1 MNIVQVAEL
10 HCNFDIS
17 YETLKDMSKKKTI
30 KVVVAV
36 NARAR
41 DDIVLAANQHELW
54 PLSIED
60 WEAHAP
66 PHDADSELEHTT
78 PIRRRRITQKR

>member
-1 MNIVQVAEL
+1 MWQS
-10 HCNFDIS
+10 HSFDIS
-17 YETLKDMSKKKTI
+17 FETLKDISKKKSI
-30 KVVVAV
+30 KVVVAL
-36 NARAR
+36 NARVK
-41 DDIVLAANQHELW
+41 DDNIFVAKQHELW
-54 PLSIED
+54 PVSIED